1 MSALIPHAAATVAA
15 PESAPAVPAHT
26 AADFEL
32 SEATLAALTDA
43 VPASTRR
50 VYTADMKAF
59 GAWCAAHGRTPL
71 PATAAT
77 LAEYVRHLTITP
89 GRRGTPRSP
98 STIERAIAAIRTT
111 HELAGHAKP
120 ETKAARTILSGYRH
134 RLALAKDPAAQP
146 RKATPAVPDALRA
159 MLATLDRATL
169 AGQRDAVLFLLG
181 YATAARAGELV
192 ALDIADVVESAEGLT
207 VTVYR
212 PKIKRFTEVA
222 VPYGKVPATCPVR
235 AVRAYLAGLAAA
247 GRGSGPLF
255 VRIAKGGHIARPLVR
270 GGRPIGDPDG
280 RLTAE
285 TVTDVVNGAAMA
297 AGLSGT
303 WTGHSLRR
311 GFATAARRAG
321 AHLER
326 IGRHGGWADNSTAL
340 LGYVEDADRWTD
352 NPVTGL

>member
-1 MSALIPHAAATVAA
+1 M
-15 PESAPAVPAHT
+15 
-26 AADFEL
+26 
-32 SEATLAALTDA
+32 
-43 VPASTRR
+43 STRI
-50 VYTADMKAF
+50 
-59 GAWCAAHGRTPL
+59 PL

-77 LAEYVRHLTITP
+77 LAEYVRHLTVTP
-89 GRRGTPRSP
+89 GRRGALRSP

-111 HELAGHAKP
+111 HELAGLPKP

-134 RLALAKDPAAQP
+134 RLALDKDPAAQP
-146 RKATPAVPDALRA
+146 RKAAPAVPDALRA

-192 ALDIADVVESAEGLT
+192 ALDVADVVETADGLE

-212 PKIKRFTEVA
+212 TKLKKFTQVA

-247 GRGSGPLF
+247 GRANGPLF
-255 VRIAKGGHIARPLVR
+255 VRIDKGGHVARPLLPK
-270 GGRPIGDPDG
+270 GRPIGDPDG

-285 TVTDVVNGAAMA
+285 SVTDVVGAAAKA

-311 GFATAARRAG
+311 GFATAARQAG

-340 LGYVEDADRWTD
+340 LGYIEDADRWTA

>member
-1 MSALIPHAAATVAA
+1 
-15 PESAPAVPAHT
+15 
-26 AADFEL
+26 
-32 SEATLAALTDA
+32 
-43 VPASTRR
+43 
-50 VYTADMKAF
+50 MKAF
-59 GAWCAAHGRTPL
+59 SAWCRENGRVPL

-77 LAEYVRHLTITP
+77 LAEYVRHLTVTP
-89 GRRGTPRSP
+89 GRRGTLRSP
-98 STIERAIAAIRTT
+98 SPIKRAMAAIRTT
-111 HELAGHAKP
+111 HELAGHLKP
-120 ETKAARTILSGYRH
+120 ETKAARTILTGYRH
-134 RLALAKDPAAQP
+134 RLALAKDPAAQA
-146 RKATPAVPDALRA
+146 RKAAPAVPDALRA
-159 MLATLDRATL
+159 MLATLDRTTL

-192 ALDIADVVESAEGLT
+192 ALDIADVAETEEGLD

-212 PKIKRFTEVA
+212 PKLKKFTEVA

-247 GRGSGPLF
+247 GRTTGPLF
-255 VRIAKGGHIARPLVR
+255 VRIDKGGHVARPLTR
-270 GGRPIGDPDG
+270 KGRPIGDPHG

-285 TVTDVVNGAAMA
+285 SVTDVVNGAATA
-297 AGLSGT
+297 AGLSGK

-321 AHLER
+321 THLER